1 MSKTVRG
8 PSFAGLRPL
17 GWLSSMLATVIVVV
31 VLIVVAIVLLQF
43 LR

>member
-1 MSKTVRG
+1 MSEMVRR

-17 GWLSSMLATVIVVV
+17 GWLSSMLATVIVVMV
-31 VLIVVAIVLLQF
+31 IIVVAIVLLQF